1 MHFKQVFVDRNIS
14 FSFVSQRASLN
25 RYAIE
30 RAGRNPDITN
40 PVQQP
45 CFVA

>member
-1 MHFKQVFVDRNIS
+1 MHFKQVFIGRNI
-14 FSFVSQRASLN
+14 SFVSQRASVK

-30 RAGRNPDITN
+30 RASRNPDITN

-45 CFVA
+45 RIVA

>member
-1 MHFKQVFVDRNIS
+1 MQFKQVFVGRNS
-14 FSFVSQRASLN
+14 SFVSQRASVN

-30 RAGRNPDITN
+30 RAKHNPDITN
-40 PVQQP
+40 PIQQP